1 MQDTDSVREKLELGR
16 QMQAEHRMPEGLKR
30 PGYGMAE
37 TRPANENVK
46 AIQRKPEL
54 GSGFV
59 RTGGRKERIH
69 GKR

>member
-1 MQDTDSVREKLELGR
+1 
-16 QMQAEHRMPEGLKR
+16 MQAEHRMPEGLKKA
-30 PGYGMAE
+30 GYGMAE